1 MSLRYFERK
10 AHSRL
15 YQKHMIREPG
25 ELQKLILS
33 YLKEKKGRP
42 YELAVDVGCGTGQS
56 TRVLASYFQKVVGID
71 ISEAQIQEAE
81 NCPCIPN
88 VSYRVA
94 AAEHLPFEDS
104 SVDLITASV
113 AAHWFNSEEF
123 FREADRVL
131 KPNGCLAMYCLNPHY
146 DLYYKD
152 CSNFL
157 TDVFMEAIEFLIS
170 DHGSEKIALMKS
182 EYQELFTDV
191 PFADKSRVRRYL
203 AAGTDLQLRSAVLRA
218 RLSSLRFPFQVTGG
232 NGVLDGLDFFNKEGV
247 QLGTQGLR
255 GSDAQVLLQASPE
268 TQACSCLSF
277 ASLLLHSRG
286 LSSQHQEALVRN
298 PAPEGSHSPQTLQRS
313 LPSFPRTP
321 IALRLQGSK
330 TLAALWPRT
339 VACPCSSLRPLRRR

>member
-191 PFADKSRVRRYL
+191 PFADKSRVTNIL
-203 AAGTDLQLRSAVLRA
+203 
-218 RLSSLRFPFQVTGG
+218 
-232 NGVLDGLDFFNKEGV
+232 
-247 QLGTQGLR
+247 
-255 GSDAQVLLQASPE
+255 
-268 TQACSCLSF
+268 
-277 ASLLLHSRG
+277 
-286 LSSQHQEALVRN
+286 
-298 PAPEGSHSPQTLQRS
+298 LQRS
-313 LPSFPRTP
+313 ISVTAVMGFLESTFMFQNFVLKDPE
-321 IALRLQGSK
+321 AAKKLLQEVQERILKIMGVSSPD
-330 TLAALWPRT
+330 TELEMCNNYCCVLACKSA
-339 VACPCSSLRPLRRR
+339 